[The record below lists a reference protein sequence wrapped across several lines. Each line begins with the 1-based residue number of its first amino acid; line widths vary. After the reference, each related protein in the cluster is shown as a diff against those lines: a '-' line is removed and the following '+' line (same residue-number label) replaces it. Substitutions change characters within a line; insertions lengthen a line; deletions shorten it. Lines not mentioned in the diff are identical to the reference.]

1 VATAASDQ
9 GDLYFD
15 APAAPA
21 RAEEPLHHEPDH
33 RRSGW
38 SLFGK
43 KPRAQ
48 TAYAPVH
55 QSARPHPQPELR
67 PTQQTAPEPAAA
79 EDDLEIPSFL
89 RRLAN

>member
-1 VATAASDQ
+1 MDRAQ
-9 GDLYFD
+9 
-15 APAAPA
+15 APAEPA
-21 RAEEPLHHEPDH
+21 YDDRDH

-43 KPRAQ
+43 KSRPQANYAAPAAPQMRQTSSAQ
-48 TAYAPVH
+48 P
-55 QSARPHPQPELR
+55 
-67 PTQQTAPEPAAA
+67 APEARAE